1 MQGPTG
7 VGVVTSFVQNGILGN
22 SDLEN
27 VYIWS
32 IPWNIPS
39 IFGVDGRKFGPEW
52 LQIPKGS
59 NGGSVLSRTG
69 SWSILTILT
78 PKICGFL
85 QFQDDS
91 LTKLM
96 TLIENREKV
105 AEKDVPYWQVS
116 SYTRKIKADQ
126 NLIGFLLREAKERKE
141 GSDNKRIRKF
151 MVCIYLFYVL
161 NGSFL

>member
-1 MQGPTG
+1 
-7 VGVVTSFVQNGILGN
+7 
-22 SDLEN
+22 
-27 VYIWS
+27 
-32 IPWNIPS
+32 
-39 IFGVDGRKFGPEW
+39 
-52 LQIPKGS
+52 
-59 NGGSVLSRTG
+59 
-69 SWSILTILT
+69 
-78 PKICGFL
+78 
-85 QFQDDS
+85 
-91 LTKLM
+91 M

-151 MVCIYLFYVL
+151 MVCIYLFSVL